1 VSLYLRLMK
10 ENTTFTL
17 TDYNNLPSFLRILG
31 TGCRFVTMETETE
44 VKMNKT
50 GNPYLGTVKV
60 CRRNGLVNVNFVD
73 RVIRRMKESGIEK
86 PDYVG
91 GKTHYVHEND
101 TTGNPLPLC
110 QSKKDNSVKYLQF
123 YPHRT
128 WDTRYVLNGKELT
141 KDEVTQ
147 MKSFIPEK
155 DWGEYK
161 QPVIVLKMSSIK
173 RISFRKINVNV
184 LNINKYLPSVG
195 NSVVGS

>member
-1 VSLYLRLMK
+1 M
-10 ENTTFTL
+10 NDNTFTL
-17 TDYNNLPSFLRILG
+17 TDYRNLPSFLRMLG
-31 TGCRFVTMETETE
+31 LGCRFITMETETE
-44 VKMNKT
+44 VKMKKT
-50 GNPYLGTVKV
+50 GNPFLGTMKH

-73 RVIRRMKESGIEK
+73 RVIRRMKELGVEN

-101 TTGNPLPLC
+101 NGGNPLALC
-110 QSKKDNSVKYLQF
+110 QSKKDHTVKYLQF
-123 YPHRT
+123 YPHKT
-128 WDTRYVLNGKELT
+128 WDVRYVHNQRELT

-147 MKSFIPEK
+147 MKTFIPEK

-184 LNINKYLPSVG
+184 LNVTKYLPTSGRIIGSKSDSVI
-195 NSVVGS
+195 GS